1 VGALYR
7 TTNEV
12 LNRSERLNRHSRY
25 QELLKLWMTLKD
37 FESVLILLVLALGGS
52 LLATKAA
59 YD

>member
-1 VGALYR
+1 MPRVGR
-7 TTNEV
+7 KSNDIGPQEP
-12 LNRSERLNRHSRY
+12 

-37 FESVLILLVLALGGS
+37 FESVLIILVLALGGS